1 MQLKLR
7 RALKITNDRA
17 KQKTAGPDR
26 KAEYD
31 LLVRARDLL
40 LEHYRA
46 LVKVLRFVSEFVP
59 D

>member
-1 MQLKLR
+1 M
-7 RALKITNDRA
+7 TNDRA
-17 KQKTAGPDR
+17 KQKTAVPDK

-40 LEHYRA
+40 LKHYRA
-46 LVKVLRFVSEFVP
+46 LVKVLHFVSEFVP